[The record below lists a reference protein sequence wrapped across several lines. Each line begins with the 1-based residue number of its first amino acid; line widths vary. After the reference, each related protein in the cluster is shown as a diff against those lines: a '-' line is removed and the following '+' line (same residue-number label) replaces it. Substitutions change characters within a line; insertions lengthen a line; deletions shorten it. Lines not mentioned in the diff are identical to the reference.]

1 VVSGQWLE
9 YWILDCSRSSGLVY
23 LSMCMFLGKN
33 SSSASFHPELSTG
46 RIVIHCDSLDKFRL
60 NKLCL

>member
-1 VVSGQWLE
+1 MVSGQWLE
-9 YWILDCSRSSGLVY
+9 YSILDCSRSSGLVY

-46 RIVIHCDSLDKFRL
+46 RIVIHCDSLDKF
-60 NKLCL
+60 